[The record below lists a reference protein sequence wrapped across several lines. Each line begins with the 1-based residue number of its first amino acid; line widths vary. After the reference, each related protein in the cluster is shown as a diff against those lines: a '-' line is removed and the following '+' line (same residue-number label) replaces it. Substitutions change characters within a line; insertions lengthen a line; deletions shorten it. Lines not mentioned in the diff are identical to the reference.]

1 MKTELVKI
9 TGQEVA
15 ATHRGVIVPA
25 IIADAGDKAGKR
37 FIEFLTATIRNR
49 NTREAYGRAIG
60 DFFHWCERH
69 RLTLTGIQPVD
80 VAAYIEA
87 MTKARSAP
95 TVKQHL
101 AAIRMCF
108 DWLTSGGCMEFNPA
122 SSVRGPKHKVKQGKT
137 PVLSVEEAKQLL
149 ASIIPKK
156 KKPDGTEDD
165 GQEDAREETEEEK
178 ANQPQPTIAQ
188 LRDRALIAVMVFSF
202 ARVSAALAMK
212 VEDYYSEGRRAWFRL
227 HEKGGKRHKVPAHH
241 NAETYVDAYLDAAG
255 IASQKKTPLFRA
267 IDTHRTLTARP
278 MHRSDALRMIKRRA
292 KAAGLPE
299 DTCCHTFRATGI
311 TAYLEGGGTIE
322 HAQQIANHESPK
334 TTKLYDRT
342 SDQIDL
348 DEIEKIRI

>member
-1 MKTELVKI
+1 MKTELVRAPKVNGLAI
-9 TGQEVA
+9 TG
-15 ATHRGVIVPA
+15 GPIVPA
-25 IIADAGDKAGKR
+25 IIADAGQKAGKR
-37 FIEFLTATIRNR
+37 FIEFLTATIRNG
-49 NTREAYGRAIG
+49 NTREAYARAIG
-60 DFFHWCERH
+60 DFFAWCEQH
-69 RLTLTGIQPVD
+69 RLTLTGIEPVH
-80 VAAYIEA
+80 VAAYIENL
-87 MTKARSAP
+87 TKIKSAP

-137 PVLSVEEAKQLL
+137 PVLTAEEAKQLL
-149 ASIIPKK
+149 ASIIPRKK
-156 KKPDGTEDD
+156 KKDGTEIDD
-165 GQEDAREETEEEK
+165 EEHAEEETEEEK
-178 ANQPQPTIAQ
+178 AKHPKPTIAQ

-212 VEDYYSEGRRAWFRL
+212 VEDYYTEGRRAWFRL

-241 NAETYVDAYLDAAG
+241 NAEKYVDAYLDATG
-255 IASQKKTPLFRA
+255 IAGQKKTPLFRSL
-267 IDTHRTLTARP
+267 DTHRKLTDRP
-278 MHRSDALRMIKRRA
+278 MDRNDALRMIKRRA
-292 KAAGLPE
+292 KAAGLSE

-342 SDQIDL
+342 GDQIDL

>member
-1 MKTELVKI
+1 MPSELAQRPHR
-9 TGQEVA
+9 TVA
-15 ATHRGVIVPA
+15 APA
-25 IIADAGDKAGKR
+25 AGPILPAVIADAGERAGKR
-37 FIEFLTATIRNR
+37 FIEFLTATIRNA
-49 NTREAYGRAIG
+49 NTRQAYARAIG
-60 DFFHWCERH
+60 DFLVWCEGH
-69 RLTLTGIQPVD
+69 RLTLTGIEPVH

-108 DWLTSGGCMEFNPA
+108 DWLTSGGVMDFNPA
-122 SSVRGPKHKVKQGKT
+122 SSVRGPKHVVKQGKT
-137 PVLSVEEAKQLL
+137 PVLTAEEAKQLL
-149 ASIIPKK
+149 ASIIPEKK
-156 KKPDGTEDD
+156 EPDATEGDD
-165 GQEDAREETEEEK
+165 DTEEEELK
-178 ANQPQPTIAQ
+178 PTIAQ

-212 VEDYYSEGRRAWFRL
+212 VEDYYTEGRRAWFRL

-241 NAETYVDAYLDAAG
+241 NAEKYVDAYLDAAG
-255 IASQKKTPLFRA
+255 IAGQKKTPLFRSL
-267 IDTHRTLTARP
+267 DTHRKLTDRP
-278 MHRSDALRMIKRRA
+278 MNRNDALRMIKRRA

-322 HAQQIANHESPK
+322 HAHKIANHESHK
-334 TTKLYDRT
+334 TTKPYDRT

-348 DEIEKIRI
+348 DEIEKIQI